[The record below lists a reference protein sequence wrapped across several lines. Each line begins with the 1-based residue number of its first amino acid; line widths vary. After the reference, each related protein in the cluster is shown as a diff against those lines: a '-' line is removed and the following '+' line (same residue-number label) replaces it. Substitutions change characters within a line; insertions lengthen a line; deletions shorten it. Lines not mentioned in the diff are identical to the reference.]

1 MINRKIA
8 TARKINIVDKKKE
21 RMINRQ
27 IARKIN
33 IVVRKKDRK
42 TNRKELGR

>member
-21 RMINRQ
+21 RMIKRQ